1 MSSIQIWT
9 VEGLRNVSY
18 PPEAIW
24 EIITNAVIHRDYS
37 ISDNILI
44 NVYNNRIEVISPGK
58 LPGYVTPKNI
68 LEARFSRNPRI
79 VRTLNRYRD
88 PPNKDMG
95 EGLNTAFQKMK
106 EWKLRDPEITEEG
119 DSVKVV
125 IPHTPLASPE
135 EAVMKFLES
144 NVTIRNS
151 QARELTGIRS
161 ENMMK
166 SVFYKLRDAG
176 MVERVPGLEGS
187 SSAWRK
193 TAK

>member
-88 PPNKDMG
+88 PPTRTWEKG
-95 EGLNTAFQKMK
+95 
-106 EWKLRDPEITEEG
+106 
-119 DSVKVV
+119 
-125 IPHTPLASPE
+125 
-135 EAVMKFLES
+135 
-144 NVTIRNS
+144 
-151 QARELTGIRS
+151 
-161 ENMMK
+161 
-166 SVFYKLRDAG
+166 
-176 MVERVPGLEGS
+176 
-187 SSAWRK
+187 
-193 TAK
+193 